1 MGGGC
6 GGDAVLSHGAMRRSS
21 SGPVLAQLGRGA
33 VASHHG
39 TFGFLHV
46 HLRRFI
52 GNQLSGAAPEG
63 GQEAT

>member
-1 MGGGC
+1 
-6 GGDAVLSHGAMRRSS
+6 MRRSA
-21 SGPVLAQLGRGA
+21 SGSVLAQLGRGA
-33 VASHHG
+33 LASHRG

-52 GNQLSGAAPEG
+52 GNQLSEAAPEG